1 MRVAVVTGAS
11 SGIGREFVRQLEYFY
26 KDLDEIWVIA
36 RREERLEQL
45 RKEVN
50 VPLRIFAG
58 DLQKKHV
65 YRQFYTELCQW
76 HPNIRMLVNAAGFGK
91 SGTFSEIAEKGK
103 RIHTDMIDLNCT
115 ALIRI
120 TQMTLPYM
128 KMGSRIINMA
138 SAAAFCPQP
147 SFAVYAA
154 SKACVLSFSR
164 ALGQELREKSIYV
177 TAVCPGPVETEFFEV
192 SGELKNPLKKL
203 NMAAANKVVHRALID
218 SRKKKSGRNYDKTAA
233 GKSYFESGGTICI
246 MKKTEKGMPGYLNYK
261 RKIEI
266 IRTLAYFGI
275 VIAILLLGYFQ
286 TGTKLNLLTVVAI
299 VGCLPASKA
308 LVGVITRF
316 PYRSIDG
323 ERAKEIASK
332 TDLLTVCYDMVIT
345 SRDHIMPVDCIVIS
359 GHNIFGYTHY
369 NKVNTTELADHI
381 KTILAQNGYKG
392 FQIRILNEYKPFIT
406 RAEGLNNIAA
416 VEQEDTKTKEETVR
430 GLILNISM

>member
-120 TQMTLPYM
+120 TQMTLPY
-128 KMGSRIINMA
+128 
-138 SAAAFCPQP
+138 
-147 SFAVYAA
+147 
-154 SKACVLSFSR
+154 
-164 ALGQELREKSIYV
+164 V

-218 SRKKKSGRNYDKTAA
+218 SRKKKSVSVYGAGIKAA
-233 GKSYFESGGTICI
+233 EI
-246 MKKTEKGMPGYLNYK
+246 M
-261 RKIEI
+261 
-266 IRTLAYFGI
+266 
-275 VIAILLLGYFQ
+275 
-286 TGTKLNLLTVVAI
+286 TKL
-299 VGCLPASKA
+299 LPVS
-308 LVGVITRF
+308 
-316 PYRSIDG
+316 
-323 ERAKEIASK
+323 
-332 TDLLTVCYDMVIT
+332 
-345 SRDHIMPVDCIVIS
+345 
-359 GHNIFGYTHY
+359 
-369 NKVNTTELADHI
+369 
-381 KTILAQNGYKG
+381 
-392 FQIRILNEYKPFIT
+392 
-406 RAEGLNNIAA
+406 
-416 VEQEDTKTKEETVR
+416 
-430 GLILNISM
+430 LILKAEELFVS

>member
-91 SGTFSEIAEKGK
+91 SGTFSKIAEKGK

-177 TAVCPGPVETEFFEV
+177 TAVCSGPVATEFFA
-192 SGELKNPLKKL
+192 SDTMKI
-203 NMAAANKVVHRALID
+203 AAWK
-218 SRKKKSGRNYDKTAA
+218 
-233 GKSYFESGGTICI
+233 
-246 MKKTEKGMPGYLNYK
+246 
-261 RKIEI
+261 
-266 IRTLAYFGI
+266 
-275 VIAILLLGYFQ
+275 
-286 TGTKLNLLTVVAI
+286 
-299 VGCLPASKA
+299 
-308 LVGVITRF
+308 
-316 PYRSIDG
+316 
-323 ERAKEIASK
+323 
-332 TDLLTVCYDMVIT
+332 
-345 SRDHIMPVDCIVIS
+345 
-359 GHNIFGYTHY
+359 
-369 NKVNTTELADHI
+369 
-381 KTILAQNGYKG
+381 
-392 FQIRILNEYKPFIT
+392 KPF
-406 RAEGLNNIAA
+406 LA
-416 VEQEDTKTKEETVR
+416 VSECSGSKSAD
-430 GLILNISM
+430 